1 MQYKTQVLP
10 EPHTI
15 KQSKLR
21 QQKITQLPME
31 VQRPHPS
38 MATTKTSYT
47 TLAMTLT

>member
-1 MQYKTQVLP
+1 MQYKIQEML
-10 EPHTI
+10 EPHTN

-21 QQKITQLPME
+21 QQKRTHLPME

-47 TLAMTLT
+47 TLAKTLT